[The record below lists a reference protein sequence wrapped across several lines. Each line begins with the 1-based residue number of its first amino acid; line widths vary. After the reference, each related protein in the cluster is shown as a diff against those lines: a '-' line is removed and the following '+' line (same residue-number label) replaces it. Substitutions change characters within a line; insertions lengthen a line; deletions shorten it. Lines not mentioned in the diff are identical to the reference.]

1 MRLVLVLMVAAAV
14 AFAGCGGG
22 DDGGSGGNRAATP
35 KRDSKGAE
43 NAVREYLRALV
54 NKDGAAAC
62 GKFTPDYQR
71 SILEQNSEFA
81 TKRKITTCPDLI
93 DAITKSAGPATFEG
107 RPLNAGT
114 VDKIELESTVRLGGN
129 EQNATVT
136 GTQGLQ
142 RYELITSKG
151 EWMIAEVT
159 NAGG

>member
-1 MRLVLVLMVAAAV
+1 MRFVLVLIVVAAV
-14 AFAGCGGG
+14 AFAGCGGE
-22 DDGGSGGNRAATP
+22 DDGGSGNGAVAP

-54 NKDGAAAC
+54 EKDGAKAC
-62 GKFTPDYQR
+62 GQFTLAYQR

-81 TKRKITTCPDLI
+81 TKNKITTCPALI
-93 DAITKSAGPATFEG
+93 DAITKTAGPATFEG
-107 RPLNAGT
+107 QPLNAAT
-114 VDKIELESTVRLGGN
+114 VDKIKLESTVRVGGK

-142 RYELITSKG
+142 RYELITSDG